1 MGNETIFRVVNKND
15 ENEFKRLN
23 DIFNGKNTN
32 SLDNIKDSLCN
43 IDSESVFV
51 GERNGKLIGF
61 CCCQELKSICYDTC
75 YFEIAELFV
84 EEEYQKMGIGKG
96 LIYFAENWYKQR
108 NIFKVKLLTGNKN
121 LNAQG
126 FYEHLGYT
134 KTDQILYK
142 RWIGEI

>member
-1 MGNETIFRVVNKND
+1 MRIMTFYLR
-15 ENEFKRLN
+15 
-23 DIFNGKNTN
+23 N
-32 SLDNIKDSLCN
+32 SI
-43 IDSESVFV
+43 I
-51 GERNGKLIGF
+51 I
-61 CCCQELKSICYDTC
+61 
-75 YFEIAELFV
+75 
-84 EEEYQKMGIGKG
+84 
-96 LIYFAENWYKQR
+96 FAENWYKQR

>member
-15 ENEFKRLN
+15 ANEF
-23 DIFNGKNTN
+23 
-32 SLDNIKDSLCN
+32 
-43 IDSESVFV
+43 
-51 GERNGKLIGF
+51 
-61 CCCQELKSICYDTC
+61 
-75 YFEIAELFV
+75 
-84 EEEYQKMGIGKG
+84 
-96 LIYFAENWYKQR
+96 
-108 NIFKVKLLTGNKN
+108 KN